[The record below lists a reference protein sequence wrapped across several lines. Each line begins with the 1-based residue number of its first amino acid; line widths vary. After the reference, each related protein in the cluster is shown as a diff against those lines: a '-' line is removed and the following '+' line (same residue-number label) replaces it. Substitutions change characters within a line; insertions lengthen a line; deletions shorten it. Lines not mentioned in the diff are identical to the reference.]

1 MQNLSNNPVPQWKI
15 KYDSQFNVQPQQNVA
30 SGNFEAENSGGKTP
44 WLSILIGGLIIVGFV
59 TAALKSQQQTHQKN
73 QPT

>member
-30 SGNFEAENSGGKTP
+30 GGDIEPENSGDKIP
-44 WLSILIGGLIIVGFV
+44 WLGIIISGLIIIGFV
-59 TAALKSQQQTHQKN
+59 TAALKSQLQTHQKN